1 MSEDLE
7 EGVAFLPKKEE
18 EGVVDESAS
27 DEDQGKGESVP
38 FCNDGSTEATSQQ
51 AIDVD
56 TGDLY
61 IEKWVG
67 VHMGV
72 CIHMHTYI
80 MGARMHMFGTQP

>member
-7 EGVAFLPKKEE
+7 EGVTVAFLPKTEE
-18 EGVVDESAS
+18 EGVVDGSAT

-51 AIDVD
+51 AIAVD
-56 TGDLY
+56 SGNLY

-67 VHMGV
+67 V
-72 CIHMHTYI
+72 
-80 MGARMHMFGTQP
+80 

>member
-7 EGVAFLPKKEE
+7 EGVTVAFLPKKEE

-27 DEDQGKGESVP
+27 DEGQGKGESVP

-51 AIDVD
+51 AIGVD
-56 TGDLY
+56 TGNLY

-67 VHMGV
+67 VQMGV
-72 CIHMHTYI
+72 YIRMYTCIH
-80 MGARMHMFGTQP
+80 A

>member
-7 EGVAFLPKKEE
+7 EGVTVAFLPKTEE
-18 EGVVDESAS
+18 EGVVDGSAS

-38 FCNDGSTEATSQQ
+38 FCNDGSTAATSQQ
-51 AIDVD
+51 SIGVD

-67 VHMGV
+67 V
-72 CIHMHTYI
+72 
-80 MGARMHMFGTQP
+80 